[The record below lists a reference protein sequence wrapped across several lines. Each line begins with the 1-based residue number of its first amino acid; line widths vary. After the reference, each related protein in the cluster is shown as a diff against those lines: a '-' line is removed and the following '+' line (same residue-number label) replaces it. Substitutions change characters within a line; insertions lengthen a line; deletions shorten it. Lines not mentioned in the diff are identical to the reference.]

1 MRFFLLVCALF
12 TGCLFVPFI
21 QAANDVG
28 VTSGS
33 RRVKLGETVKK
44 YEEAVY
50 WGNIGDALAL
60 VAPEK
65 RDDMQRHFSALGRR
79 AQVVSTNVVSTSFD
93 DETNRGRVV
102 VATKRYAKSSLVV
115 TESFEE
121 QLWVFSLGEGWQ
133 LHDTHSMTE
142 EEAVGS

>member
-1 MRFFLLVCALF
+1 MRLLILLCAF
-12 TGCLFVPFI
+12 CSGCVFVPFI

-33 RRVKLGETVKK
+33 RRAKLGETVKK

-50 WGNIGDALAL
+50 WGNVGDALAL

-65 RDDMQRHFSALGRR
+65 RDDMQRRFAALGRR
-79 AQVVSTNVVSTSFD
+79 SQVVSTQVVSTSFD
-93 DETNRGRVV
+93 DDTSRGRVIV
-102 VATKRYAKSSLVV
+102 STKRYAKNSLVV
-115 TESFEE
+115 TETFEE
-121 QLWVFSLGEGWQ
+121 QLWVFGLGEGWQ
-133 LHDTHSMTE
+133 LHDTHGVTE